1 MKDKRY
7 ITISEFGDV
16 HTHKGE
22 IPPEIIAAADDG
34 IYDVIDITNP
44 DDPMRY
50 WEEGWTDV
58 DALPVSDANVTGHAG
73 ETTKE

>member
-7 ITISEFGDV
+7 IAISEFGDC

-44 DDPMRY
+44 DAPMRY
-50 WEEGWTDV
+50 WDEGWTDV
-58 DALPVSDANVTGHAG
+58 DDLPVSDANAQAHSST
-73 ETTKE
+73 ERK